1 MPLFASFAGHQFLL
15 TSKMK
20 NNIQTVKKP
29 VVIHQWWW
37 GGGGEG
43 ERGKGRRRIFL
54 GDHMVLRGSRGDQS
68 SSTKYEGRTIEH

>member
-20 NNIQTVKKP
+20 NNIQTVRNQLLF
-29 VVIHQWWW
+29 IN
-37 GGGGEG
+37 GGGGGG

-54 GDHMVLRGSRGDQS
+54 GDHMVSRGSRGDQS
-68 SSTKYEGRTIEH
+68 SSTKYKGRTIER

>member
-20 NNIQTVKKP
+20 NNIQTVRNQLLLF
-29 VVIHQWWW
+29 IN
-37 GGGGEG
+37 GGGGGG

-68 SSTKYEGRTIEH
+68 SPTKYEGRTIEH

>member
-15 TSKMK
+15 TSKIK
-20 NNIQTVKKP
+20 NNIQTVRNQLFF
-29 VVIHQWWW
+29 IS
-37 GGGGEG
+37 GGGGGGG

>member
-20 NNIQTVKKP
+20 NNIQTVRNQLLF
-29 VVIHQWWW
+29 IN
-37 GGGGEG
+37 GGGGGGG

-54 GDHMVLRGSRGDQS
+54 GDHMVSRGSRGDQS
-68 SSTKYEGRTIEH
+68 SSTKYKGRTIER

>member
-20 NNIQTVKKP
+20 NNIQTVRNQLLF
-29 VVIHQWWW
+29 IN
-37 GGGGEG
+37 GGAGGE

-54 GDHMVLRGSRGDQS
+54 GDHMVSRGSRGDQS

>member
-20 NNIQTVKKP
+20 NNIQTVRNQLLF
-29 VVIHQWWW
+29 INGGA
-37 GGGGEG
+37 GGGGE

-54 GDHMVLRGSRGDQS
+54 GDHMVSRGSRGDQ

>member
-20 NNIQTVKKP
+20 NNIQTVRNQFLF
-29 VVIHQWWW
+29 INGGA
-37 GGGGEG
+37 GGGGG
-43 ERGKGRRRIFL
+43 ERGKGRRRIFW
-54 GDHMVLRGSRGDQS
+54 GDHMVSRGSRGDQS

>member
-20 NNIQTVKKP
+20 NNIQTVRNQLLF
-29 VVIHQWWW
+29 INGGA
-37 GGGGEG
+37 GGGGGG

-54 GDHMVLRGSRGDQS
+54 GDHMVSRG
-68 SSTKYEGRTIEH
+68 E

>member
-20 NNIQTVKKP
+20 NNIQTVRNQLLF
-29 VVIHQWWW
+29 IN
-37 GGGGEG
+37 GGGGGG

-54 GDHMVLRGSRGDQS
+54 GDHMVSRGSRGDQS
-68 SSTKYEGRTIEH
+68 SPTKYEGRTIEH

>member
-1 MPLFASFAGHQFLL
+1 MPQFASFAGHQFLL

-20 NNIQTVKKP
+20 NNIQTVRNQLLF
-29 VVIHQWWW
+29 ING

>member
-20 NNIQTVKKP
+20 NNIQTVRNQLLF
-29 VVIHQWWW
+29 IN
-37 GGGGEG
+37 GGGGGG
-43 ERGKGRRRIFL
+43 ERGKGRRRIFW
-54 GDHMVLRGSRGDQS
+54 GDHMVSRGSRGDQS

>member
-15 TSKMK
+15 TSKIK
-20 NNIQTVKKP
+20 NNIQTVRNQLFF
-29 VVIHQWWW
+29 IS
-37 GGGGEG
+37 GGGGGGG

-54 GDHMVLRGSRGDQS
+54 GDHMVSRGSRGDQS

>member
-20 NNIQTVKKP
+20 NNIQTVRNQLLF
-29 VVIHQWWW
+29 INGGAA
-37 GGGGEG
+37 GGGGG
-43 ERGKGRRRIFL
+43 GGGKGRRRIFL
-54 GDHMVLRGSRGDQS
+54 GDHMVSRGSRGDQS

>member
-1 MPLFASFAGHQFLL
+1 MPLFVSFAGHQFLL

-20 NNIQTVKKP
+20 NNIQTVRNQLLF
-29 VVIHQWWW
+29 ING
-37 GGGGEG
+37 GGGGE

-54 GDHMVLRGSRGDQS
+54 GDHMVSRGSRGDQS

>member
-20 NNIQTVKKP
+20 NNIQTVRNQLLF
-29 VVIHQWWW
+29 INGGAA
-37 GGGGEG
+37 GGGG

-54 GDHMVLRGSRGDQS
+54 GDHMVSRGSGGDQS